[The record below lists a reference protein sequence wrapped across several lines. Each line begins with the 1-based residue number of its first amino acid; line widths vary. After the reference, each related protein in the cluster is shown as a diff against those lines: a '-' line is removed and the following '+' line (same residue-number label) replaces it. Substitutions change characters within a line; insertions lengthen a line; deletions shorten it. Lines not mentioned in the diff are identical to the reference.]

1 MPFYWRIE
9 MKVSSTFVV
18 QENMIVTE
26 VNGQRLDP
34 PILVMK
40 GKAMSVT
47 WTQERGPM
55 PNMLDILGYRVTPD
69 YES

>member
-1 MPFYWRIE
+1 
-9 MKVSSTFVV
+9 
-18 QENMIVTE
+18 
-26 VNGQRLDP
+26 
-34 PILVMK
+34 MK